1 MAKANIVIYLLRRD
15 LRVADN
21 PVLHRL
27 ATSSDHGFTHLLPVY
42 VVPPHQMEVSGFI
55 KDQSRSPFPEA
66 KSAVGGYWR
75 CGPHRAKFVGEA
87 IMDMRESLESIGSGM
102 LVRVGMFDGV
112 LEEARDE
119 KAVASVCQKN
129 EVQFKIWADEKYFI
143 DDENQPFK
151 HTSDL
156 PDVFTTYRKLVEPLN
171 ERPKRTLP
179 APPKASLPPLPDI
192 AIVPSQ
198 AKPFTVPADAADF
211 LNCLIAPVKD
221 VLANMAP
228 CAEGAPSA
236 HPFKGGET
244 AAHSRLTHLLLSEGM
259 TKYKDTRNGLVGT
272 EFSTKLSAYL
282 AQGCVTARQIHEQL
296 CAYEN
301 GSDTKYGDVPGY
313 GKGENEGTKA
323 VRFELLWRDYM
334 RLCTGKFKHRL
345 FRLDGFRGGY
355 AEAGKP
361 QKWKTANEKV
371 AVADQDPSPERVTR
385 ILERFKAGTTGMGL
399 IDASQ
404 RELLHTGYTSNRARQ
419 NVASFLAKHLGIDW
433 RYGAEWYEMLLVD
446 YDVSSNWANW
456 QYVAG
461 VGNDPRGEARIFNP
475 VKQAFDYDKQGQ
487 YVRMW
492 VPEVAKLEKLEN
504 VFQAWTASEEDLKEV
519 ALLNNV
525 MVTDPIKR
533 IPFSVEGK
541 PKNSKRPAQD
551 PATRSMVDRAV
562 TTAVAS
568 EDEVS
573 VAAGEAARLHVEATE
588 RGPRLVPDF
597 RRWPHPLPAMRRKHQ
612 LVTRCKAASQV
623 AWGSSETQEGMVNE
637 GVAAAGKAPSL
648 LARVVMEERLGPIS
662 RLCPRPLRPSL
673 CKRRLKLR

>member
-1 MAKANIVIYLLRRD
+1 M
-15 LRVADN
+15 
-21 PVLHRL
+21 
-27 ATSSDHGFTHLLPVY
+27 
-42 VVPPHQMEVSGFI
+42 
-55 KDQSRSPFPEA
+55 
-66 KSAVGGYWR
+66 
-75 CGPHRAKFVGEA
+75 
-87 IMDMRESLESIGSGM
+87 
-102 LVRVGMFDGV
+102 
-112 LEEARDE
+112 
-119 KAVASVCQKN
+119 
-129 EVQFKIWADEKYFI
+129 
-143 DDENQPFK
+143 
-151 HTSDL
+151 
-156 PDVFTTYRKLVEPLN
+156 EPLN

-541 PKNSKRPAQD
+541 PKNSKRPYTRRRGQGCQPSQNVNGDGSGANGAPPNG
-551 PATRSMVDRAV
+551 PA
-562 TTAVAS
+562 
-568 EDEVS
+568 VS
-573 VAAGEAARLHVEATE
+573 DGQRTGPSNSVHG
-588 RGPRLVPDF
+588 GPRGNYRGGF
-597 RRWPHPLPAMRRKHQ
+597 RGRGQRGGRG
-612 LVTRCKAASQV
+612 
-623 AWGSSETQEGMVNE
+623 GSSTARG
-637 GVAAAGKAPSL
+637 GYGARPAFGPGLPPLATPAPGN
-648 LARVVMEERLGPIS
+648 A
-662 RLCPRPLRPSL
+662 
-673 CKRRLKLR
+673 